1 MKLSLKHDDRNSVRS
16 SSALDVMRRLL
27 QAKNVMASTYS
38 GTFTGQSKFMSILNI
53 IQGSVHPAQVA
64 QIDTLL
70 IAFDFF

>member
-38 GTFTGQSKFMSILNI
+38 GTFTGQVCTFKCHVLASDLMASEE
-53 IQGSVHPAQVA
+53 
-64 QIDTLL
+64 
-70 IAFDFF
+70 